1 MRAAAPRRAPAPTG
15 PQVGLARGTLLVV
28 GAEALAFPA
37 GLVATILLTR
47 HLPASQYGALVLGLA
62 TVAWLEWTVVSLF
75 SRAGYKLVAEAA
87 DWQETAGA
95 VVRSFALA
103 GLLVGLLVFG
113 GAGLIASLFG
123 VPELAAVLRVLAVE
137 IPLFAVAQA
146 YRTVLVGRGWH
157 GSRATVAASRWTAR
171 AVLIGI
177 GVLLGLSLT
186 GLAVVIVAATALE
199 LGLARWRVGA
209 GVPLIG
215 VTAVSM
221 RRLLSLAAPL
231 AISAVCM
238 RFFDRLDLFAIRLL
252 GTSMETVAAY
262 GVAQNLALAPGLL
275 ALAFVPALIAAL
287 SARFAAGD
295 VSGAHRTATDSLRLG
310 LLVLPA
316 AGLAAGSAPV
326 LVETL
331 FGAGY
336 LDAGPLFAALVIGST
351 GALLLSVA
359 SAVLVA
365 AGRPGWTIALAA
377 PMVPAALLGHLLV
390 IPRAGAVGAAVVTA
404 VTSLLAAAAG
414 CIVVHRLVGIPLPFR
429 TLARAL
435 VVGVPA
441 YWAGASLLPEPGL
454 AALGAL
460 VVLTAAAAAALV
472 LTGELTTDERDRA
485 GRGLAAA
492 LRSLR
497 SSVA

>member
-1 MRAAAPRRAPAPTG
+1 MSAAPPQLPAVKG
-15 PQVGLARGTLLVV
+15 PQVGLARGTLLVI

-37 GLVATILLTR
+37 GLAATILLTR
-47 HLPASQYGALVLGLA
+47 HLPASQYGALALGLA

-103 GLLVGLLVFG
+103 GLLVGLLLFAA
-113 GAGLIASLFG
+113 AGLIAGLFG
-123 VPELAAVLRVLAVE
+123 VPALTVVLRILAVE

-171 AVLIGI
+171 ALLIAI
-177 GVLLGLSLT
+177 GVLLGLSLP
-186 GLAVVIVAATALE
+186 GLAVVIVAATAVE
-199 LGLARWRVGA
+199 LALARWRVGT

-215 VTAVSM
+215 VTALSM

-238 RFFDRLDLFAIRLL
+238 RLFDRLDLFAIRMFGIPL
-252 GTSMETVAAY
+252 ETVAAY

-295 VSGAHRTATDSLRLG
+295 VAGAHRTATDSLRVG

-316 AGLAAGSAPV
+316 ACLAAGGAPA
-326 LVETL
+326 LVQTL
-331 FGAGY
+331 FGADY
-336 LDAGPLFAALVIGST
+336 IASGPLFAALVIGST
-351 GALLLSVA
+351 GALMLSLA
-359 SAVLVA
+359 SAILVA
-365 AGRPGWTIALAA
+365 AGRPRWTIVLAA

-390 IPRAGAVGAAVVTA
+390 IPRAGAIGAAFVTA
-404 VTSLLAAAAG
+404 ATSLGAAG
-414 CIVVHRLVGIPLPFR
+414 VGCLAVRRLVGIPLPLK

-435 VVGVPA
+435 VVGVAA
-441 YWAGASLLPEPGL
+441 YWAGASLLPEPGIT
-454 AALGAL
+454 AL
-460 VVLTAAAAAALV
+460 VGLVMLTAAAAAALV
-472 LTGELTTDERDRA
+472 LAGELTLSERDRA
-485 GRGLAAA
+485 RRWMAAA
-492 LRSLR
+492 LRSVR
-497 SSVA
+497 SALA